1 MGSLFL
7 EPDSWA
13 ILESVI
19 QDDYTFSSFQDE
31 DNNWL
36 PLGRGL
42 DKSFLY
48 SIVSN
53 DFDSI
58 DVDKW
63 DYLQRD
69 SLAAGVGISFNR
81 VRFPLFYLKKF
92 SIFQM
97 SVERLIENCY
107 VVNDLERPQLKR
119 LAWDEKVLSTL
130 EEVGQGRQE
139 LHDRLYQHKA
149 VRAIEAL

>member
-1 MGSLFL
+1 
-7 EPDSWA
+7 
-13 ILESVI
+13 
-19 QDDYTFSSFQDE
+19 
-31 DNNWL
+31 
-36 PLGRGL
+36 
-42 DKSFLY
+42 
-48 SIVSN
+48 
-53 DFDSI
+53 
-58 DVDKW
+58 
-63 DYLQRD
+63 
-69 SLAAGVGISFNR
+69 
-81 VRFPLFYLKKF
+81 
-92 SIFQM
+92 M